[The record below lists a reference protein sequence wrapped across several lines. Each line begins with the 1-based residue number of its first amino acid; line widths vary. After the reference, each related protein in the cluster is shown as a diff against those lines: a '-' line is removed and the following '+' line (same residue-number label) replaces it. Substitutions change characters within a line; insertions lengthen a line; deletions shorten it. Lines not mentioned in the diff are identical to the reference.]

1 MRSNH
6 LIDVFDDVLI
16 DGGIFKALSLLEV
29 PWKDDIDDTALDLEY
44 YGNISG
50 QKFVSPL
57 LCRILG
63 DNDKLTSANIT
74 TLANV
79 LFAMF
84 GKNWTEL
91 YATLSYE
98 YNPISNYDMVET
110 ETSSGTTSDTLT
122 HTGTQNTTH
131 TGTVGMSDTTT
142 HTGTQNTTHTG
153 TVGTSDNQTV
163 NGSGTG
169 STEND
174 VWGFNSSSAIE
185 DNLSE
190 TETTNTNTAT
200 GSSTQTNNL
209 TDART
214 DNLTDTV
221 SSTQTNNLTDAR
233 TDNLTDTGSGTH
245 SDTRTLTRSGNI
257 GVTTS
262 QMMIQ
267 SQRDLWLWNFIYNVV
282 FPDVDKVLTIS
293 TYSNR

>member
-1 MRSNH
+1 MRNKH

-16 DGGIFKALSLLEV
+16 NGGIFKALSSLDV
-29 PWKDDIDDTALDLEY
+29 PWNDDIDDIPLDFEY

-50 QKFVSPL
+50 QKIISPL
-57 LCRILG
+57 VRRLLG
-63 DNDKLTSANIT
+63 DNEKLTAENIAS
-74 TLANV
+74 LSNV
-79 LFAMF
+79 LFSMF
-84 GKNWTEL
+84 GKNWSEL

-98 YNPISNYDMVET
+98 YNPISNYDMTET
-110 ETSSGTTSDTLT
+110 ETSSGSTSDTLT

-131 TGTVGMSDTTT
+131 TGTVGTSDT
-142 HTGTQNTTHTG
+142 
-153 TVGTSDNQTV
+153 QTV

-185 DNLSE
+185 DTLSE

-214 DNLTDTV
+214 DNLTDTG
-221 SSTQTNNLTDAR
+221 
-233 TDNLTDTGSGTH
+233 TGSH
-245 SDTRTLTRSGNI
+245 SETRTLIRSGNI

-262 QMMIQ
+262 QMMIS
-267 SQRDLWLWNFIYNVV
+267 SQRDLWFWNFIYNVV

>member
-1 MRSNH
+1 MRNKH

-16 DGGIFKALSLLEV
+16 DGGIFKALSLLNV
-29 PWKDDIDDTALDLEY
+29 PWKNDIDDTALDLEY

-57 LCRILG
+57 LCRLLG

-84 GKNWTEL
+84 GKNWAEL
-91 YATLSYE
+91 YETLSYE
-98 YNPISNYDMVET
+98 YNPISNYDMTET

-131 TGTVGMSDTTT
+131 TGTVGTSDT
-142 HTGTQNTTHTG
+142 
-153 TVGTSDNQTV
+153 QTV

-190 TETTNTNTAT
+190 TETSNTNTAT

-214 DNLTDTV
+214 DNLTDT
-221 SSTQTNNLTDAR
+221 
-233 TDNLTDTGSGTH
+233 GSGSH
-245 SDTRTLTRSGNI
+245 SDSRTLTRSGNI

-262 QMMIQ
+262 QQMIQ
-267 SQRDLWLWNFIYNVV
+267 SQRDLWVWNYIYNVV

>member
-16 DGGIFKALSLLEV
+16 DGGIFKALSLLDV
-29 PWKDDIDDTALDLEY
+29 PWKNDIDDTALDLEY

-57 LCRILG
+57 LCRLLG
-63 DNDKLTSANIT
+63 DNEKLTNENIT
-74 TLANV
+74 TLASV
-79 LFAMF
+79 LFSMF
-84 GKNWTEL
+84 GRNWSEL
-91 YATLSYE
+91 YETLSYE
-98 YNPISNYDMVET
+98 YDPISNYDMTET

-131 TGTVGMSDTTT
+131 TGTVGTSDT
-142 HTGTQNTTHTG
+142 
-153 TVGTSDNQTV
+153 QTV
-163 NGSGTG
+163 NGSGEG
-169 STEND
+169 STENN
-174 VWGFNSSSAIE
+174 VYGFNSSTAVGDTSTG
-185 DNLSE
+185 S
-190 TETTNTNTAT
+190 TTSNTNTAT

-214 DNLTDTV
+214 DNLTDT
-221 SSTQTNNLTDAR
+221 
-233 TDNLTDTGSGTH
+233 GSGSH
-245 SDTRTLTRSGNI
+245 SDSRTLTRSGNI

-262 QMMIQ
+262 QQMVQ
-267 SQRDLWLWNFIYNVV
+267 AQRDLWLWNYIYNVV

>member
-1 MRSNH
+1 MKSNH
-6 LIDVFDDVLI
+6 LIDVFDDVLTN
-16 DGGIFKALSLLEV
+16 GGIFNALSLLDV
-29 PWKDDIDDTALDLEY
+29 PWKNDVDDTALDLEY

-57 LCRILG
+57 LCRLLG
-63 DNDKLTSANIT
+63 YNEKLTNENIT

-79 LFAMF
+79 LFSMF
-84 GKNWTEL
+84 GRNWTEL
-91 YATLSYE
+91 YETLSYE
-98 YNPISNYDMVET
+98 YDPISNYDMTET
-110 ETSSGTTSDTLT
+110 ETSSGSTSDTLT
-122 HTGTQNTTH
+122 HTGTQNTL
-131 TGTVGMSDTTT
+131 
-142 HTGTQNTTHTG
+142 HTG
-153 TVGTSDNQTV
+153 TVGTSDTQTV

-209 TDART
+209 
-214 DNLTDTV
+214 
-221 SSTQTNNLTDAR
+221 SDAR
-233 TDNLTDTGSGTH
+233 TDNLTDTGTGSH

-262 QMMIQ
+262 QQMIQ
-267 SQRDLWLWNFIYNVV
+267 SQRDLWVWNFIYNVV